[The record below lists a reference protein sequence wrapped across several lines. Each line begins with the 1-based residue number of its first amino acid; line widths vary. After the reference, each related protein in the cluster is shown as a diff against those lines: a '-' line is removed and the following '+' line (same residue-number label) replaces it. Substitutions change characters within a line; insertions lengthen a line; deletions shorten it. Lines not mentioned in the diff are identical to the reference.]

1 MIAHRVSLAKLSRR
15 AQSPSGDIFHVRA
28 CASSRSVLRGK
39 FFATQRN
46 PEKIRASF
54 LLLKG
59 YVEIVFFI

>member
-46 PEKIRASF
+46 PEKSG
-54 LLLKG
+54 LLF
-59 YVEIVFFI
+59 YY